1 MSIIVLLSC
10 RQQILKT
17 LRNCL
22 SCFAVFLA
30 LAILVS
36 CSPGDNGVT
45 PSPSVVVTA
54 VSETADSFHI
64 TPPEGWVVIPMKSY
78 EAHDYIASANGDPKF
93 SAASLRV
100 QHWSPEALRVVFER
114 YSEKPIV
121 IDMYGYRDSDIASA
135 KTVDGISDIEVLPD
149 RVIGGDPAVGYSCL
163 QEKDGVGQRYE
174 DWFVGRHDGLWRFVL
189 NSAPGETVVPSEV
202 RAALDT
208 VAWGPPE
215 PSASPSA
222 TES

>member
-1 MSIIVLLSC
+1 MSFQRAVSAALLAAVLL
-10 RQQILKT
+10 
-17 LRNCL
+17 
-22 SCFAVFLA
+22 AG
-30 LAILVS
+30 
-36 CSPGDNGVT
+36 CSSKDPGVES
-45 PSPSVVVTA
+45 SPSVVVTA

-78 EAHDYIASANGDPKF
+78 EAHDYIASANGDSRF

-222 TES
+222 AES

>member
-1 MSIIVLLSC
+1 MISLQRALSAALL
-10 RQQILKT
+10 
-17 LRNCL
+17 
-22 SCFAVFLA
+22 AAA
-30 LAILVS
+30 LLVG
-36 CSPGDNGVT
+36 CSSKDPSAES
-45 PSPSVVVTA
+45 SPSVVITA

-64 TPPEGWVVIPMKSY
+64 TPPEGWVVIPVKSY
-78 EAHDYIASANGDPKF
+78 EAMDYIASANGDSRF
-93 SAASLRV
+93 SAASLRI
-100 QHWSPEALRVVFER
+100 QHWWPEALRVALGR
-114 YSEKPIV
+114 YSEKPLV

-135 KTVDGISDIEVLPD
+135 KTVDNISDIEVLPD
-149 RVIGGDPAVGYSCL
+149 RMIGGDRAVGYSYL

-174 DWFVGRHDGLWRFVL
+174 DWFVGRHDGVWHFVL
-189 NSAPGETVVPSEV
+189 NSAPGETVVPSEA

>member
-1 MSIIVLLSC
+1 MLLSC
-10 RQQILKT
+10 RQKILKT
-17 LRNCL
+17 WRNCL

-30 LAILVS
+30 LAILAS

-45 PSPSVVVTA
+45 PSPAVVITA

-64 TPPEGWVVIPMKSY
+64 TPPEGWVVIPVKSY
-78 EAHDYIASANGDPKF
+78 EAMDYIASANGDSRF
-93 SAASLRV
+93 SAASLRI
-100 QHWSPEALRVVFER
+100 QHWWPEALRVALGR
-114 YSEKPIV
+114 YSEKPLV

-135 KTVDGISDIEVLPD
+135 KTVDNISDIEVLPD
-149 RVIGGDPAVGYSCL
+149 RMIGGDRAVGYSYL

-174 DWFVGRHDGLWRFVL
+174 DWFVGRHDGVWHFVL
-189 NSAPGETVVPSEV
+189 NSAPGESVVPSEA

>member
-1 MSIIVLLSC
+1 MLLSC
-10 RQQILKT
+10 RQKILKT

-30 LAILVS
+30 LVILAS

-45 PSPSVVVTA
+45 PSPAVVITA

-64 TPPEGWVVIPMKSY
+64 TPPEGWVVIPVKSY
-78 EAHDYIASANGDPKF
+78 EAMDYIASANGDSRF
-93 SAASLRV
+93 SAASLRI
-100 QHWSPEALRVVFER
+100 QHWWPEALRVALGR
-114 YSEKPIV
+114 YSEKPLV

-135 KTVDGISDIEVLPD
+135 KTVDNISDIEVLPD
-149 RVIGGDPAVGYSCL
+149 RMIGGDRAVGYSYL

-174 DWFVGRHDGLWRFVL
+174 DWFVGRHDGVWHFVL
-189 NSAPGETVVPSEV
+189 NSAPGETVVPSEAT
-202 RAALDT
+202 AALDT

>member
-1 MSIIVLLSC
+1 MISLQRALSAALL
-10 RQQILKT
+10 
-17 LRNCL
+17 
-22 SCFAVFLA
+22 AAA
-30 LAILVS
+30 LLVG
-36 CSPGDNGVT
+36 CSSKDPSAES
-45 PSPSVVVTA
+45 SPSVVITA

-64 TPPEGWVVIPMKSY
+64 TPPEGWVVIPVKSY
-78 EAHDYIASANGDPKF
+78 EAMDYIASANGDSRF
-93 SAASLRV
+93 SAASLRI
-100 QHWSPEALRVVFER
+100 QHWWPEALRVALGR
-114 YSEKPIV
+114 YSEKPLV

-135 KTVDGISDIEVLPD
+135 KTVDNISDIEVLPD

-163 QEKDGVGQRYE
+163 QEKDGVSQRYE

-189 NSAPGETVVPSEV
+189 NSAPGETVVPSEAT
-202 RAALDT
+202 AALDT